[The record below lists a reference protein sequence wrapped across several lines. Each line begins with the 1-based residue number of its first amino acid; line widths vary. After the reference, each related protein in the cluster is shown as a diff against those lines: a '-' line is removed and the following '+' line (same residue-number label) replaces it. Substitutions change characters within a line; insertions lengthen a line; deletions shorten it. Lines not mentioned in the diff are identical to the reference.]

1 MASATGTRAAP
12 AALLFSFSAVLFLLP
27 LLQAPG
33 LAVADLLASAL
44 DRLLDGRGLLELLA
58 TRRNMILLC
67 HAILLLILRD
77 AGVLGAPARR
87 RSRSC
92 SLGEATAV
100 AAAGT
105 DIIACSA
112 APARPHATRS
122 AVVWRR
128 RPRNR
133 AAAPMH
139 DGAAAARRLVECHP
153 AAEAVAT
160 WAAPV
165 LTTGPPAQAEEAA
178 AVATKQIVLV
188 ESPRN
193 DEDLLDRHDRTAI
206 VEHPTAIAVDGER
219 DCDDRRVIAV
229 ANDEKLVYTAQ
240 DQQMAGMEMEME
252 LADDRTFEEFIKSQR
267 RMMRQESLHY
277 QAIAACY

>member
-87 RSRSC
+87 RSRSR

-165 LTTGPPAQAEEAA
+165 LTTGPPAQAA

>member
-87 RSRSC
+87 RSRSR

-100 AAAGT
+100 AAAST

-160 WAAPV
+160 WAA
-165 LTTGPPAQAEEAA
+165 A

-193 DEDLLDRHDRTAI
+193 DEDLLDRHGRTAI

-229 ANDEKLVYTAQ
+229 ANDEKLVYTAR